1 MAASVVDLVRPAQ
14 KSIASTPAP
23 APKPTRRFD
32 DVLAS
37 SRQHARP
44 EPKAETPAQHGKT
57 ESDKANK
64 PKADPAKAEEPK
76 KTDNTTDD
84 TEASHEDKAG
94 DSTQAAKPTK
104 KPTPAKK
111 PKAHDGEAKDD
122 GSDGEANAATAE
134 AKPAEAKPAAPVET
148 DLAVDPKKND
158 AEKTSDEKHPTADA
172 GTAQPD
178 PTALA
183 AQLNTAPAPTAD
195 VSTEAPQSDDAT
207 ATAAVANATTSAAS
221 AATTASAKP
230 AAKAQAGTAPA
241 LGDEAAP
248 IDGEHRPTLKAVAE
262 QAPVDPDEAAA
273 AAFQLP
279 ADFEKATSKTAD
291 TDTADPIAALQAAIP
306 HDKAPAHTAMPAV
319 PQAAPDAAP
328 KTVAENN
335 VDHIVTSVR
344 GELLTKGGTMQI
356 RLDPPS
362 LGAINVQ
369 VSFDDGVMS
378 ASFQTNN
385 DEATRMLSH
394 NLSQLK
400 SQLESTGVTVDH
412 IQVKQAAPSEQS
424 SASNQQS
431 ESDRRES
438 SRETGQEQSAH
449 QEQQRREMLARMWA
463 KLSGNGDPL
472 DLVA

>member
-14 KSIASTPAP
+14 KSIAAAAVP

-37 SRQHARP
+37 RREQAKP
-44 EPKAETPAQHGKT
+44 QPKADTTARHGKT
-57 ESDKANK
+57 ESAKTDKSKAAK
-64 PKADPAKAEEPK
+64 PKADAAQADESTKS
-76 KTDNTTDD
+76 DD
-84 TEASHEDKAG
+84 APDETEAAHEETTT
-94 DSTQAAKPTK
+94 DSTQAAKPVK
-104 KPTPAKK
+104 KAGLPKK
-111 PKAHDGEAKDD
+111 
-122 GSDGEANAATAE
+122 TAE
-134 AKPAEAKPAAPVET
+134 HDDEAQDADAEGATDATVAAKPADATAATPVET
-148 DLAVDPKKND
+148 DVAVEPKQEK
-158 AEKTSDEKHPTADA
+158 AEKPSDDQ
-172 GTAQPD
+172 QPAAESQAI
-178 PTALA
+178 PNPAALA
-183 AQLNTAPAPTAD
+183 AQINAAPVPTAD
-195 VSTEAPQSDDAT
+195 TSGEAKPTSDT
-207 ATAAVANATTSAAS
+207 ATAAANTATAS
-221 AATTASAKP
+221 VAATAKTAATP
-230 AAKAQAGTAPA
+230 QATGPA
-241 LGDEAAP
+241 LGDSPAP
-248 IDGEHRPTLKAVAE
+248 LEGEHRPTLKAVAE
-262 QAPVDPDEAAA
+262 QAAVDPDEAAA

-279 ADFEKATSKTAD
+279 PDFEKATAKPAD
-291 TDTADPIAALQAAIP
+291 SETADPLAALQAAMP
-306 HDKAPAHTAMPAV
+306 HDKAAAHAALPAV
-319 PQAAPDAAP
+319 QQATSDVAP

-369 VSFDDGVMS
+369 ISFDDGVMS

-385 DEATRMLSH
+385 DDATRLLSH

-400 SQLESTGVTVDH
+400 TQLESTGVSVDH

-424 SASNQQS
+424 SGSNQQG
-431 ESDRRES
+431 ESGERHS
-438 SRETGQEQSAH
+438 SRETGQEQSAR